1 MDSKTAS
8 LRGKRAIVTGGAVRV
23 GRAISLAL
31 ARAGCD
37 LLLHYGRSA
46 PAAEETA
53 REAESLGVRVALQ
66 QANLAHLDQAS
77 SIIPAAERELGGV
90 DILVNSAAIFPAGG
104 LLETDDEAWQK
115 VFDINLR
122 APFVLSRDFARHRLE
137 KEAREREARRGA
149 KSDAG
154 REDLHEGTACIVN
167 ILDART
173 RRPAPDHFAYRLTK
187 SALHAMTEG
196 LALELAP
203 RVRVNAVAL
212 GAILPA
218 PGDSVEE
225 FEELVKNRVPLQRPG
240 SAEIVAENVLH
251 LLHQPFLTGATIRLD
266 GGEFL

>member
-1 MDSKTAS
+1 MDSKTPS

-23 GRAISLAL
+23 GRAISLVL

-77 SIIPAAERELGGV
+77 SIIPAAEREFGGV

-137 KEAREREARRGA
+137 QEAKHHAP
-149 KSDAG
+149 SDSG
-154 REDLHEGTACIVN
+154 QGDRPEGSACIVN

-187 SALHAMTEG
+187 SALHTMTEG

-203 RVRVNAVAL
+203 QIRVNAVAL

-218 PGDSVEE
+218 PGDSMDE
-225 FEELVKNRVPLQRPG
+225 FKELVKNRVPLQRPG

-251 LLHQPFLTGATIRLD
+251 LLRQPFLTGATIRLD